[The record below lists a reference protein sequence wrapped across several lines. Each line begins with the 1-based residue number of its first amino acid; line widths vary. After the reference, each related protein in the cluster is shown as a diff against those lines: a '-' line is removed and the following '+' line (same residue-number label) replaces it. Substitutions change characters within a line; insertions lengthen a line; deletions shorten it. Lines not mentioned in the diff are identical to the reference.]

1 MLSCKISV
9 EGHVDI
15 FEELKNIVATPCM
28 LSLEDF
34 RDFFFLSAAQLR
46 FAHFLLGAELLRC
59 TLSGVECL

>member
-1 MLSCKISV
+1 M
-9 EGHVDI
+9 DI

-34 RDFFFLSAAQLR
+34 RDFFFLSVLR
-46 FAHFLLGAELLRC
+46 FARFLLGAELLRC